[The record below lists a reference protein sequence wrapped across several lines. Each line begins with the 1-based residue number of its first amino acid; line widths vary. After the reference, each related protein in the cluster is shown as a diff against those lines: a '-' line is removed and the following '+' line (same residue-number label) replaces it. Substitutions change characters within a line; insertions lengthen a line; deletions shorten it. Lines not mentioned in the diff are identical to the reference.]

1 MEGERVKTF
10 GEFFK
15 KRRMALGYTL
25 RQFCL
30 GKGLDPANISKLERG
45 GMPPP
50 QKREKLEEYARH
62 LEIKKGSTEWYEFFD
77 LARIAQGRIPE
88 DLLKDSELVKRLPL
102 LCRTARGE
110 RLSDQQL
117 QELIKIVKG
126 A

>member
-1 MEGERVKTF
+1 MEREVIKDF

-15 KRRMALGYTL
+15 NRRKALGCTL
-25 RQFCL
+25 RRFCME
-30 GKGLDPANISKLERG
+30 KGLDPANISKLERG
-45 GMPPP
+45 EMPPP

-77 LARIAQGRIPE
+77 LARIAQGKIPE
-88 DLLKDSELVKRLPL
+88 DLLKDEEFVKRLPL

-117 QELIKIVKG
+117 KELIKIVKRG
-126 A
+126 